1 MPQIKDV
8 LQESNKW
15 WKEKLE
21 LEYKD
26 REIYTIINKC
36 ITQKQIISLTG
47 LRRVG
52 KTTLMFKIVDDYIK
66 QGINPENI
74 MYFSFD
80 EFRDKEIREIIKEYE
95 QLMNKQLNQGKY
107 LFLFDEI
114 QKVRNWEEQIKRIYD
129 NYSKNVKIII
139 SGSESLFIRRK
150 SKESLAGRIFE
161 FKIEPL
167 TFLEYL
173 AFKGIKI
180 KNEKLYEKELS
191 QLFQQFIITQGFPE
205 IIDLQDKEL
214 IKKYIRENIIEKT
227 IYSDIPIL
235 FAIKDISLIQSLVNI
250 IMEEPGQIIQ
260 LDDLAKELNIARQTL
275 SLYLS
280 YLEESFLL
288 RKLYNYSR
296 NRRKIERKLKKY
308 YPTIISGDILFRE
321 DDYSKSKVFESVIIN
336 KLKAE
341 FFWRDSYKNEVDAII
356 TKEKII
362 PIEIKYGKIE
372 INGLLAFMQQFNCKE
387 GVVVSKAKQ
396 EKIQQKGNTITV
408 LPAYLFFLKK
418 NL

>member
-260 LDDLAKELNIARQTL
+260 LMNLDLL
-275 SLYLS
+275 SSDL
-280 YLEESFLL
+280 
-288 RKLYNYSR
+288 
-296 NRRKIERKLKKY
+296 
-308 YPTIISGDILFRE
+308 
-321 DDYSKSKVFESVIIN
+321 
-336 KLKAE
+336 
-341 FFWRDSYKNEVDAII
+341 
-356 TKEKII
+356 
-362 PIEIKYGKIE
+362 
-372 INGLLAFMQQFNCKE
+372 
-387 GVVVSKAKQ
+387 
-396 EKIQQKGNTITV
+396 
-408 LPAYLFFLKK
+408 
-418 NL
+418 